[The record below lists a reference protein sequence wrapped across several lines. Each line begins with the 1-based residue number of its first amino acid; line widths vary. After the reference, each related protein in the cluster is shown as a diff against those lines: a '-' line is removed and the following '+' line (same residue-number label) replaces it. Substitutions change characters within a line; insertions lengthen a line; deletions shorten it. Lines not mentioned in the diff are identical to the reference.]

1 LAIIEDFVER
11 WSYLGILV
19 ILFGM
24 NVSPILMPPSWVVL
38 ASLYVAYPT
47 FDPLY
52 LSLLGAT
59 GATGGRFLLTYM
71 SSAGRKFIGEQR
83 KTSLDAIG
91 QYLKNKRYGFFL
103 ISFLFAITPLPSNIL
118 FITYGIIKA
127 RTVGM
132 FVGFWLGR
140 VIAYFVMISVSP
152 VVFRPFIDLFT
163 EEIYGIILFDS
174 LGMLSVIIFASID
187 WQKLIVE
194 RKLVFIRPRF
204 RK

>member
-19 ILFGM
+19 IMFGM

-38 ASLYVAYPT
+38 ASLYIAYPT

-71 SSAGRKFIGEQR
+71 SSVGRKFIGEQR

-103 ISFLFAITPLPSNIL
+103 ISFLFAIGPLPSNIL

-174 LGMLSVIIFASID
+174 LGMFSVIIFASID
-187 WQKLIVE
+187 WRKLIVE

>member
-1 LAIIEDFVER
+1 MTIIEDFVES
-11 WSYLGILV
+11 WSYMGILV

-24 NVSPILMPPSWVVL
+24 SISPILMPPSWMVL
-38 ASLYVAYPT
+38 ASVYVAYPT

-52 LSLLGAT
+52 LSLIGAT

-103 ISFLFAITPLPSNIL
+103 ISFLFAIGPLPSNIL

-132 FVGFWLGR
+132 FAGFWLGR

-163 EEIYGIILFDS
+163 DEIYGIILFDL
-174 LGMLSVIIFASID
+174 LGILSVIIFASID
-187 WQKLIVE
+187 WRKLIVE

>member
-1 LAIIEDFVER
+1 LGIVEDFVES
-11 WSYLGILV
+11 WSYLGILI

-24 NVSPILMPPSWVVL
+24 NVSPILMPPSWLVL
-38 ASLYVAYPT
+38 ASVYVANPS

-59 GATGGRFLLTYM
+59 GSTAGRFLLTYM
-71 SSAGRKFIGEQR
+71 SSTGRRFIGEQR

-91 QYLKNKRYGFFL
+91 KYLKSKRYGYFL
-103 ISFLFAITPLPSNIL
+103 ISFLFAIGPLPSNIL
-118 FITYGIIKA
+118 FITYGIIKV

-152 VVFRPFIDLFT
+152 AVFRPFIDLFT
-163 EEIYGIILFDS
+163 NELYGIILFDS
-174 LGMLSVIIFASID
+174 LGILSVIIFASVD
-187 WQKLIVE
+187 WQKLIME

>member
-1 LAIIEDFVER
+1 MAIIEDFVES

-24 NVSPILMPPSWVVL
+24 NISPILMPPSWVVL
-38 ASLYVAYPT
+38 ASVYVAYPT

-52 LSLLGAT
+52 LSLIGAT
-59 GATGGRFLLTYM
+59 GATGGRFLLTYI
-71 SSAGRKFIGEQR
+71 SSTGRKFIGEQR

-103 ISFLFAITPLPSNIL
+103 ISFLFAIGPLPSNIL

-152 VVFRPFIDLFT
+152 VIFRPFIDLFT
-163 EEIYGIILFDS
+163 NEIYGIILFDL
-174 LGMLSVIIFASID
+174 LGILSVIIFASID
-187 WQKLIVE
+187 WKKLIVE